1 MFQVAASAIEVHICY
16 HIGKTGPAIMLFIPL
31 PFAVALFLMFL
42 LVRLIHE
49 GGTAPAMRP
58 FLLLIAGAAAV
69 WRNGR

>member
-1 MFQVAASAIEVHICY
+1 
-16 HIGKTGPAIMLFIPL
+16 MLFIPL